1 MPEIYSLVHA
11 SYSSGSILK
20 FGTHIIMSEEGL
32 QQGDP
37 LGSLLFCLT
46 IHPLLMSFKSE
57 LRIGFLD
64 DVTLG
69 GPEEVVSEDLTQIEA
84 EAAKL
89 GLIS

>member
-1 MPEIYSLVHA
+1 MLFVSKTPEIYRFVHA

-20 FGTHIIMSEEGL
+20 FGTRIIMSEEGP

-37 LGSLLFCLT
+37 RGLLLFCLT
-46 IHPLLMSFKSE
+46 IHPLLMSIKSE

-69 GPEEVVSEDLTQIEA
+69 GPEEVLSEDLIDTN
-84 EAAKL
+84 
-89 GLIS
+89 